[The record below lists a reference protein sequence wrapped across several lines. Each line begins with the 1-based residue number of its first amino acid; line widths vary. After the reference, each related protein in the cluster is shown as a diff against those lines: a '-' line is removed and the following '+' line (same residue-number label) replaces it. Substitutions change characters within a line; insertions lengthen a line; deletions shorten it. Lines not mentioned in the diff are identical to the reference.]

1 MEIKLTENNAPLNLW
16 RGNEGLPKLTRIL
29 EIYVN
34 FMRRSLV
41 TADPRIA

>member
-1 MEIKLTENNAPLNLW
+1 MARKLRFTY
-16 RGNEGLPKLTRIL
+16 LTRIL